1 MLSITGGIFYRLSAS
16 PVVTHFVLRLCT
28 TSQGRIMTPL
38 IIAAAQSISIAGD
51 LAANIVWHQRFMQ
64 VAAEQGVQLLV
75 FPELSLTGYER
86 GLAAELAIAP
96 DAEVLQ
102 PLRDFAREVGVTT
115 VVGMPIRLSEDSPV
129 LIGALVLGADGS
141 LGIYSKQHLHPGEE
155 VAFAPGTGG
164 STLTIEGDT
173 VALAVCADFS
183 HASHAAA
190 AAQQGAD
197 LYAAGVL
204 ITENGYAPDTALLQG
219 YAPDTALLQGY
230 ASAHS
235 MTVLMA
241 NHGGATGGWESAG
254 RSAIWASDGSLI
266 AAAPGAGNL
275 MVVARRDADGWK
287 GQLVEVAL
295 G

>member
-1 MLSITGGIFYRLSAS
+1 M
-16 PVVTHFVLRLCT
+16 T
-28 TSQGRIMTPL
+28 TLT
-38 IIAAAQSISIAGD
+38 IAAAQSISVAGD
-51 LAANIVWHQRFMQ
+51 LAANITRHLRFMQ

-96 DAEVLQ
+96 DARVLQ
-102 PLRDFAREVGVTT
+102 PLRDFAREVGVTS
-115 VVGMPIRLSEDSPV
+115 VVGMPIRLSDDSPV

-141 LGIYSKQHLHPGEE
+141 LEIYSKQHLHPGEE

-164 STLTIEGDT
+164 STLKIGTDT

-190 AAQQGAD
+190 AARQGAD

-204 ITENGYAPDTALLQG
+204 ITESGYAPDTALLQG
-219 YAPDTALLQGY
+219 YART
-230 ASAHS
+230 HS
-235 MTVLMA
+235 MAVLMA

-254 RSAIWASDGSLI
+254 RSAIWALDGSLV
-266 AAAPGAGNL
+266 AAAPGTGNL
-275 MVVARRDADGWK
+275 MVVARRNADGWK
-287 GQLVEVAL
+287 GQIVAVAEA
-295 G
+295 

>member
-1 MLSITGGIFYRLSAS
+1 
-16 PVVTHFVLRLCT
+16 
-28 TSQGRIMTPL
+28 MTPL

-155 VAFAPGTGG
+155 VAFAPGAGG
-164 STLTIEGDT
+164 STLTVGADT

-204 ITENGYAPDTALLQG
+204 ITENGYAT
-219 YAPDTALLQGY
+219 DTALLQGY

-266 AAAPGAGNL
+266 AAAPGTGNL
-275 MVVARRDADGWK
+275 MVVARRNADGWK
-287 GQLVEVAL
+287 GQTVEVAQ

>member
-1 MLSITGGIFYRLSAS
+1 
-16 PVVTHFVLRLCT
+16 
-28 TSQGRIMTPL
+28 MTL
-38 IIAAAQSISIAGD
+38 LTIAAAQSISIAGD
-51 LAANIVWHQRFMQ
+51 LAANIAWHQRFMQ
-64 VAAEQGVQLLV
+64 AAAGQGVQLLV

-96 DAEVLQ
+96 DAAVLQ

-115 VVGMPIRLSEDSPV
+115 VVGMPIRLSENSPV

-141 LGIYSKQHLHPGEE
+141 FGVYSKQHLHPGEE

-164 STLTIEGDT
+164 STLTIGSDT

-204 ITENGYAPDTALLQG
+204 ITENGYAPDTALLQD
-219 YAPDTALLQGY
+219 YAVK
-230 ASAHS
+230 HS
-235 MTVLMA
+235 MAVLMA

-254 RSAIWASDGSLI
+254 RSAIWSSNGSLI
-266 AAAPGAGNL
+266 AAAPGTGNL
-275 MVVARRDADGWK
+275 LVVARRNAGGWT
-287 GQLVEVAL
+287 GQTVVVAEA
-295 G
+295 

>member
-38 IIAAAQSISIAGD
+38 IIAAAQSVSIAGD

-96 DAEVLQ
+96 DARVLQ
-102 PLRDFAREVGVTT
+102 PLRDLAREVGVTA

-164 STLTIEGDT
+164 PTLTVGADT

-183 HASHAAA
+183 HPSHAAA
-190 AAQQGAD
+190 AAQQGAG

-219 YAPDTALLQGY
+219 YA
-230 ASAHS
+230 SHHS
-235 MTVLMA
+235 MAVLMA

-266 AAAPGAGNL
+266 AAAPGTGNL
-275 MVVARRDADGWK
+275 MVVARRDAEGWQ
-287 GQLVEVAL
+287 GQIVTVEEA
-295 G
+295 

>member
-1 MLSITGGIFYRLSAS
+1 
-16 PVVTHFVLRLCT
+16 
-28 TSQGRIMTPL
+28 MTL
-38 IIAAAQSISIAGD
+38 LTIAAAQSISIAGD
-51 LAANIVWHQRFMQ
+51 LAANISRHQRFLQ
-64 VAAEQGVQLLV
+64 IAAEQGVQLLV

-96 DAEVLQ
+96 DAEMLQ
-102 PLRDFAREVGVTT
+102 PLRDFAREVGVTS
-115 VVGMPIRLSEDSPV
+115 VVGMPIRLSEASPA
-129 LIGALVLGADGS
+129 LIGALVFGADGS
-141 LGIYSKQHLHPGEE
+141 LGVYSKQHLHPGEE

-164 STLTIEGDT
+164 SMLTIGTDT

-183 HASHAAA
+183 HARHAASA
-190 AAQQGAD
+190 AEQGAA

-219 YAPDTALLQGY
+219 YANT
-230 ASAHS
+230 HS

-266 AAAPGAGNL
+266 AAAPGTGNV
-275 MVVARRDADGWK
+275 MVVARREAGEWHGHIVDILEA
-287 GQLVEVAL
+287 
-295 G
+295 

>member
-1 MLSITGGIFYRLSAS
+1 
-16 PVVTHFVLRLCT
+16 
-28 TSQGRIMTPL
+28 MTPL
-38 IIAAAQSISIAGD
+38 IIAAAQSVSIAGD

-96 DAEVLQ
+96 DARVLQ
-102 PLRDFAREVGVTT
+102 PLRDLAREVGVTA

-164 STLTIEGDT
+164 PALTVGADT

-183 HASHAAA
+183 HPSHAAA

-219 YAPDTALLQGY
+219 YA
-230 ASAHS
+230 SVHS
-235 MTVLMA
+235 MVVLMA

-266 AAAPGAGNL
+266 TAAPGTGNL
-275 MVVARRDADGWK
+275 MVVARRDAEGWQ
-287 GQLVEVAL
+287 GQIVTVEEA
-295 G
+295 

>member
-1 MLSITGGIFYRLSAS
+1 
-16 PVVTHFVLRLCT
+16 
-28 TSQGRIMTPL
+28 MTPL
-38 IIAAAQSISIAGD
+38 TIAAAQSISVAGD
-51 LAANIVWHQRFMQ
+51 LAANIALHQRFIQ

-96 DAEVLQ
+96 EAEVLQ
-102 PLRDFAREVGVTT
+102 PLRDFAREARVTV
-115 VVGMPIRLSEDSPV
+115 VVGMPIRLSDDSPV
-129 LIGALVLGADGS
+129 LIGALVLGAEGS
-141 LGIYSKQHLHPGEE
+141 LGVYSKQHLHPGEE

-164 STLTIEGDT
+164 SMLTLGGDS

-183 HASHAAA
+183 HASHAAGA
-190 AAQQGAD
+190 AEQGAD

-219 YAPDTALLQGY
+219 YAGT
-230 ASAHS
+230 HS

-266 AAAPGAGNL
+266 ASAPGTGNV
-275 MVVARRDADGWK
+275 MVVACRDADGWT
-287 GQLVEVAL
+287 GTVVDVMEA
-295 G
+295 

>member
-1 MLSITGGIFYRLSAS
+1 
-16 PVVTHFVLRLCT
+16 
-28 TSQGRIMTPL
+28 MTPL
-38 IIAAAQSISIAGD
+38 TIAAAQSISVAGD

-86 GLAAELAIAP
+86 GLAADLAVVP
-96 DAEVLQ
+96 DAKELQ
-102 PLRDFAREVGVTT
+102 PLRDFAREVGVTS
-115 VVGMPIRLSEDSPV
+115 VVGMPIRLSDDSPV

-141 LGIYSKQHLHPGEE
+141 LGVYSKQHLHPGEE
-155 VAFAPGTGG
+155 VAFAPGNGG
-164 STLTIEGDT
+164 SMLNMGGDT

-183 HASHAAA
+183 HPSHAAA

-204 ITENGYAPDTALLQG
+204 ITESGYAPDSALLKG
-219 YAPDTALLQGY
+219 YAGT
-230 ASAHS
+230 HS

-254 RSAIWASDGSLI
+254 RSAIWAPDGSLI
-266 AAAPGAGNL
+266 VAASSTGSV
-275 MVVARRDADGWK
+275 MVVARRDAGGWK
-287 GQLVEVAL
+287 GSVVDVSEA
-295 G
+295 

>member
-38 IIAAAQSISIAGD
+38 IIAAAQSVSIAGD

-96 DAEVLQ
+96 DARVLQ
-102 PLRDFAREVGVTT
+102 PLRDLAREVGVTA

-164 STLTIEGDT
+164 PTLTVGADT

-183 HASHAAA
+183 HPSHAAA

-219 YAPDTALLQGY
+219 YA
-230 ASAHS
+230 SHHS
-235 MTVLMA
+235 MAVLMA

-254 RSAIWASDGSLI
+254 RSAIWASGGSLI
-266 AAAPGAGNL
+266 AAAPGTGNL
-275 MVVARRDADGWK
+275 MVVARRDADGWQ
-287 GQLVEVAL
+287 GQIVTVEEA
-295 G
+295 

>member
-1 MLSITGGIFYRLSAS
+1 MLSITAGIFYRLSAS
-16 PVVTHFVLRLCT
+16 PVVTHLCT
-28 TSQGRIMTPL
+28 TSQGRTMTPL
-38 IIAAAQSISIAGD
+38 IIAAAQSVSIAGD

-86 GLAAELAIAP
+86 GLAAELAIAT
-96 DAEVLQ
+96 DARVLQ
-102 PLRDFAREVGVTT
+102 PLRDLAREVSVTA

-164 STLTIEGDT
+164 PTLTVGADT

-183 HASHAAA
+183 HPSHAAA
-190 AAQQGAD
+190 AAQQGAG

-219 YAPDTALLQGY
+219 YA
-230 ASAHS
+230 SHHS
-235 MTVLMA
+235 MAVLMA

-254 RSAIWASDGSLI
+254 RSAIWASGGSLI
-266 AAAPGAGNL
+266 AAAPGTGNL
-275 MVVARRDADGWK
+275 MVVARRDAEGWQ
-287 GQLVEVAL
+287 GQIVTVEEA
-295 G
+295 

>member
-1 MLSITGGIFYRLSAS
+1 
-16 PVVTHFVLRLCT
+16 
-28 TSQGRIMTPL
+28 MTPL
-38 IIAAAQSISIAGD
+38 TIAAAQSISVAGD

-86 GLAAELAIAP
+86 GLAADLAVVP
-96 DAEVLQ
+96 DAKELQ
-102 PLRDFAREVGVTT
+102 PLRDFAREVGVTS
-115 VVGMPIRLSEDSPV
+115 VVGMPIRLSDDSPV

-141 LGIYSKQHLHPGEE
+141 LGVYSKQHLHPGEE
-155 VAFAPGTGG
+155 VAFAPGNGG
-164 STLTIEGDT
+164 SMLNIGGDT

-183 HASHAAA
+183 HPSHAAA

-204 ITENGYAPDTALLQG
+204 ITESGYAPDSALLKG
-219 YAPDTALLQGY
+219 YAGT
-230 ASAHS
+230 HS

-254 RSAIWASDGSLI
+254 RSAIWAPDGSLI
-266 AAAPGAGNL
+266 VAASSAGNV
-275 MVVARRDADGWK
+275 MVVARRDAGGWK
-287 GQLVEVAL
+287 GSVVDVSEA
-295 G
+295 

>member
-1 MLSITGGIFYRLSAS
+1 MLSITPGIFYRLSAS

-38 IIAAAQSISIAGD
+38 IIAAAQSVSIAGD

-86 GLAAELAIAP
+86 GLAAELAIAT
-96 DAEVLQ
+96 DARVLQ
-102 PLRDFAREVGVTT
+102 PLRDLAREVSVTA

-164 STLTIEGDT
+164 PTLTVGADT

-183 HASHAAA
+183 HPSHAAA
-190 AAQQGAD
+190 AAQQGAG

-219 YAPDTALLQGY
+219 YA
-230 ASAHS
+230 SHHS
-235 MTVLMA
+235 MAVLMA

-254 RSAIWASDGSLI
+254 RSAIWASGGSLI
-266 AAAPGAGNL
+266 AAAPGTGNL
-275 MVVARRDADGWK
+275 MVVARRDADGWQ
-287 GQLVEVAL
+287 GQIVTVEEA
-295 G
+295 